1 MRYKSVVIIILIT
14 LSIILISLGI
24 RIDYTEKQ
32 TKKIEKLA
40 VNTCNKL
47 YNEKKEPREDLT
59 FDSIVLCKN
68 QIKKVKNKIKKEKLT
83 KETNQVEKYY
93 ILKNELYNYIEN
105 GIIKKGISQEQI
117 KVTETKIKELP
128 KKYQNLLK
136 ENIDQINE
144 QLSILSL
151 FEMEISKLY
160 VDSNKQQVISSVT
173 KEQYNGV
180 LGILGQIKNEE
191 IRSDLSKYVDQVDKY
206 IKEREKEELRKKI
219 EAEKKRKE
227 EINKAW
233 IKLNV
238 PYISQNNAGVLNG
251 CEAASLLMALK
262 YKGYLSD
269 MDLPTYATNMPKS
282 DNPNTGFYLD
292 IFGIE
297 PTGVSH
303 WIAPSPLA
311 NFGRESS
318 GNQNI
323 IDATGMNIEQIDNE
337 IINNNPVVIYLTAKF
352 KTPKNW
358 SNGVPSNLHVLLL
371 TGYNTITGQHIITD
385 PWTKDDGGYEWILEK
400 KEIENLYNSLG
411 KRAVIVR

>member
-1 MRYKSVVIIILIT
+1 
-14 LSIILISLGI
+14 
-24 RIDYTEKQ
+24 
-32 TKKIEKLA
+32 
-40 VNTCNKL
+40 
-47 YNEKKEPREDLT
+47 
-59 FDSIVLCKN
+59 
-68 QIKKVKNKIKKEKLT
+68 
-83 KETNQVEKYY
+83 
-93 ILKNELYNYIEN
+93 
-105 GIIKKGISQEQI
+105 
-117 KVTETKIKELP
+117 
-128 KKYQNLLK
+128 
-136 ENIDQINE
+136 
-144 QLSILSL
+144 
-151 FEMEISKLY
+151 
-160 VDSNKQQVISSVT
+160 
-173 KEQYNGV
+173 
-180 LGILGQIKNEE
+180 
-191 IRSDLSKYVDQVDKY
+191 
-206 IKEREKEELRKKI
+206 
-219 EAEKKRKE
+219 
-227 EINKAW
+227 
-233 IKLNV
+233 
-238 PYISQNNAGVLNG
+238 
-251 CEAASLLMALK
+251 
-262 YKGYLSD
+262 

-282 DNPNTGFYLD
+282 DDPNTGFYLD

-352 KTPKNW
+352 KAPKNW

>member
-1 MRYKSVVIIILIT
+1 MKVKKVLMILLI
-14 LSIILISLGI
+14 LLGIILISLGI
-24 RIDYTEKQ
+24 RTDYIEKEN
-32 TKKIEKLA
+32 KKIEKLA

-47 YNEKKEPREDLT
+47 YNEKKEPREELT
-59 FDSIVLCKN
+59 MDSIILCKN
-68 QIKKVKNKIKKEKLT
+68 QIKKVKDKTKKDKLN
-83 KETNQVEKYY
+83 KETTQVEKYY
-93 ILKNELYNYIEN
+93 ILKNELYKYIEN
-105 GIIKKGISQEQI
+105 GIIKKEISQEQV

-136 ENIDQINE
+136 ETMEQINE

-151 FEMEISKLY
+151 FEIEISKLY
-160 VDSNKQQVISSVT
+160 IDSNKQQVITSVT

-180 LGILGQIKNEE
+180 LGILEQIKNEE
-191 IRSDLSKYVDQVDKY
+191 IRNDLSKYVDQIDKY

-219 EAEKKRKE
+219 EAERKRIE
-227 EINKAW
+227 EINRAW

-238 PYISQNNAGVLNG
+238 PYISQNNTGVLNG

-282 DNPNTGFYLD
+282 DDPNIGFYLD

-318 GNQNI
+318 GNINI
-323 IDATGMNIEQIDNE
+323 IDATGMSLEQIDN
-337 IINNNPVVIYLTAKF
+337 INAVYFYGKSESKGGPVI
-352 KTPKNW
+352 W
-358 SNGVPSNLHVLLL
+358 SNIQIEEGDTATDYVPYGHL
-371 TGYNTITGQHIITD
+371 
-385 PWTKDDGGYEWILEK
+385 
-400 KEIENLYNSLG
+400 
-411 KRAVIVR
+411 